1 MPELE
6 KPLCDESQFDAFYAA
21 NVKALRN
28 YIYFKFG
35 DADESDDVVQE
46 SFIRLWK
53 NCAKVTL
60 DTAKGFLFKVA
71 TNLGTSLKRSEKV
84 HLKYTERSVKVD
96 SDHESPEFLILEKE
110 FMEKLTTAISSLPD
124 KQREVFLMNRVEK
137 KTYREIAEISGVSVK
152 AIEKTMHKAL
162 LKLRDKIGNV

>member
-6 KPLCDESQFDAFYAA
+6 KPLCNEEQFDAFYNEHAR
-21 NVKALRN
+21 ALRN
-28 YIYFKFG
+28 FIYYKFG
-35 DADESDDVVQE
+35 DADQSDDVLQE

-60 DTAKGFLFKVA
+60 DTAKGFLYRIA
-71 TNLGTSLKRSEKV
+71 INLSTSLKRSEKV
-84 HLKYTERSVKVD
+84 KLKYEERAVRSGAD
-96 SDHESPEFLILEKE
+96 QESPEFRILEKE
-110 FMEKLTTAISSLPD
+110 FMEKLTAAISSLPD

-137 KTYREIAEISGVSVK
+137 KTYKEIAEISGVSVK

-162 LKLRDKIGNV
+162 LKLRDKIGDI